1 MKYKPHFKL
10 STTINDNDLIW
21 NLTKPKLIDFLRDRK
36 NIKLNVKEFSINNI
50 DSKFYKDG
58 KERKYKATTKI
69 NNEVDIKK
77 NKLKFKKKSRT
88 KIDIKDKDLLIDTVN
103 SSLLNSNEINK
114 SLIKSHKLSKRKKK
128 SKIESSSLINIDN
141 SKGTDD
147 RFSNDTNIVYINHPL
162 TIYELSSKLKIP
174 ETEIITNLFLKG
186 IPVTV
191 NQVIDI
197 NIATELA
204 ESYNFEVV
212 HKSSELAVKF
222 NTKVE
227 DAIFDSLK
235 PPVITIFGHVDHG
248 KTTLLNTIIK
258 STVKEVGG
266 ITQAIKSYEIDWP
279 YDSSSKKLI
288 FLDTPGHEA
297 FCRMRSLSAQVT
309 DIAVLVVA
317 ADDGLKKQTIE
328 AIEHIQNCNLP
339 CVIAITKVDKQDIQI
354 LKLKEQLAEHGILD
368 ESWGGNYPILEV
380 SAVINKNIDSLLSA
394 ICILSDMQDLKVN
407 LKQLGSGVILESY
420 LDKQRGYVTNIII
433 QNGVVKQGDIIVAD
447 NHYSKIKLIIDEK
460 GSKKEQVLPSSIVE
474 ILGFQSIL
482 QAGTTF
488 DIVKTEKEAKFLI
501 AKEQKKEPTFDITK
515 ILNTRVTL
523 DSYKNK
529 SSIKQL
535 NIILKADTHG
545 SIEAVM
551 YAFSKIS
558 QDKVQINILNAYSG
572 EVSQN
577 DLQLAFNTN
586 ALIICFNRDIPS
598 HLKNLSN
605 TLNIVVKN
613 FQVIYDLIDYVENS
627 MINLIDLEHDKIL
640 IGEAVIQTV
649 FSMNKGSVAGCLVI
663 KGKLEKKSW
672 IEVYYNKNLMYEG
685 QLDSLKHLKDD
696 VNQVYEGNECG
707 VMCDDYNLWLERG
720 VIKAYNLQEKQKEL

>member
-197 NIATELA
+197 DIATELA

-447 NHYSKIKLIIDEK
+447 NHYSKIKLIIDGK